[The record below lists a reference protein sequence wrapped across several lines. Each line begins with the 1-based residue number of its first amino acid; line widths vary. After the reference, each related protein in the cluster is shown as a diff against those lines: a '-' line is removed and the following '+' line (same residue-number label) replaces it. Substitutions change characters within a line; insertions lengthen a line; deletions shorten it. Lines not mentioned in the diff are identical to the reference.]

1 MGAFQGR
8 ETAPDMWQLYLQQF
22 RTSLAAMLQY
32 RASLVIWL
40 IGHVLEPLIY
50 LVVWTAVSVSR
61 GGSVGG
67 YGPAEFAAYFII
79 LMLVNHVTYTW
90 IMWEYEYRV
99 RHGSLSLAL
108 LRPVHPLH
116 ADLADNVSSK
126 IVTLPLIL
134 VAAALLA
141 VLFRPSFSPAPWAIA
156 AFLPALFLAFLV
168 RFLLEWTL
176 ALAAFWTTR
185 VSAVNQA
192 YFIALLFFSGQ
203 MAPLTLLPRPLQ
215 IIAAILPFRWT
226 TSFPVELLLGRVS
239 FPQAL
244 IGMGVQCAWLC
255 LCLLLL
261 RLVWRAGLRVYT
273 AVGA

>member
-1 MGAFQGR
+1 MGLR
-8 ETAPDMWQLYLQQF
+8 ELYVQQF
-22 RTSLAAMLQY
+22 KTSLASMLQY

-50 LVVWTAVSVSR
+50 LVVWSAVSRSS

-67 YGPAEFAAYFII
+67 YGAADFAAYFIV

-90 IMWEYEYRV
+90 IMYEYEYRV

-134 VAAALLA
+134 AAAVALGLLFHPA
-141 VLFRPSFSPAPWAIA
+141 FSISPWAAA

-185 VSAVNQA
+185 VSAVNQT
-192 YFIALLFFSGQ
+192 YFVALLFLSGQ
-203 MAPLTLLPRPLQ
+203 MAPLTLLPRPC
-215 IIAAILPFRWT
+215 R
-226 TSFPVELLLGRVS
+226 
-239 FPQAL
+239 
-244 IGMGVQCAWLC
+244 
-255 LCLLLL
+255 
-261 RLVWRAGLRVYT
+261 
-273 AVGA
+273 

>member
-1 MGAFQGR
+1 MGLR
-8 ETAPDMWQLYLQQF
+8 ELYVQQF
-22 RTSLAAMLQY
+22 RTSLASMLQY

-50 LVVWTAVSVSR
+50 LVVWSTVSR
-61 GGSVGG
+61 SSGGTVGG
-67 YGPAEFAAYFII
+67 YGAADFAAYFIV

-90 IMWEYEYRV
+90 IMYEYEYRV

-126 IVTLPLIL
+126 IVTFPLIL
-134 VAAALLA
+134 AAAVVLA
-141 VLFRPSFSPAPWAIA
+141 LLFRPAFTVVPWALA
-156 AFLPALFLAFLV
+156 AFLPALFLAFIV

-215 IIAAILPFRWT
+215 VVATYLPFRWT

-239 FPQAL
+239 FGETLFGLA
-244 IGMGVQCAWLC
+244 MQCAWLAV
-255 LCLLLL
+255 CLLLL

>member
-1 MGAFQGR
+1 MGA
-8 ETAPDMWQLYLQQF
+8 APDMRRLYLQQF

-40 IGHVLEPLIY
+40 IGHVLEPLVY

-67 YGPAEFAAYFII
+67 YGPAEFAAYFVV

-90 IMWEYEYRV
+90 IMWEFEYRV

-116 ADLADNVSSK
+116 SDLADNVSSK
-126 IVTLPLIL
+126 IITLPLIL
-134 VAAALLA
+134 VAAVLLA
-141 VLFRPSFSPAPWAIA
+141 LLFRPSLAPAPWAVA

-176 ALAAFWTTR
+176 ALVAFWTTR

-215 IIAAILPFRWT
+215 IIASVLPFRWT

-244 IGMGVQCAWLC
+244 LGMGAQCVWLG

-261 RLVWRAGLRVYT
+261 HLVWRAGLKTYT